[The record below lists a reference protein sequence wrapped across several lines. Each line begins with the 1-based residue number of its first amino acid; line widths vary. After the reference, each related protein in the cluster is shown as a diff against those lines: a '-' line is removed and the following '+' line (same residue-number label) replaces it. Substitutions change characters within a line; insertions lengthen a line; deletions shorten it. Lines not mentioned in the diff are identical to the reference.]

1 MSLKAYRV
9 VYALRLVER
18 RALDVRNWTVLVVE
32 PNKYEGQ
39 IILDLLRNAGCDKVK
54 VVTDQNA
61 AFDLLEVYN
70 ANVVI
75 ASFEMA
81 PLDGAG
87 WTRAYRRNKKLPGRK
102 QAIFITSGAFSLAM
116 AEQCRHAGANAL
128 IGKPISAK
136 VLMATINKVLG
147 KPREFIDAEGYVGPC
162 RRAGIVTAGAP
173 KARRKADDA
182 AAFVDP
188 KTVQTVVDQ
197 LVAAAV
203 AYAADANKLEG
214 CEVALRQVQAYAVN
228 AGDGPLMR
236 ACAAFAL
243 QLSSA
248 KGLRP
253 EAVRAALEVC
263 VNGVVKLVSLG
274 ADQAS
279 RREEIAEGVRQAVG
293 KASMQRAA

>member
-1 MSLKAYRV
+1 MK
-9 VYALRLVER
+9 
-18 RALDVRNWTVLVVE
+18 NWTVLVVE

-54 VVTDQNA
+54 VVMDQA
-61 AFDLLEVYN
+61 QALDLLEVYN

-81 PLDGAG
+81 PLDGAA
-87 WTRAYRRNKKLPGRK
+87 WTRLYRRNKKLPGRK

-136 VLMATINKVLG
+136 VLMATITKVLS

-182 AAFVDP
+182 SAVIDP
-188 KTVQTVVDQ
+188 KTVQMVVDN

-203 AYAADANKLEG
+203 AYVADAKKLEG
-214 CEVALRQVQAYAVN
+214 CELALRRVQAYAVN

-253 EAVRAALEVC
+253 EAVRASLEVC

-274 ADQAS
+274 ATEAA

>member
-1 MSLKAYRV
+1 MHQMK
-9 VYALRLVER
+9 
-18 RALDVRNWTVLVVE
+18 NWAVLIVE
-32 PNKYEGQ
+32 PNKFEGQ
-39 IILDLLRNAGCDKVK
+39 IIRDLLLNAGVDKVK
-54 VVTDQNA
+54 VVTDQA
-61 AFDLLEVYN
+61 AAVDVLEVYN

-75 ASFEMA
+75 ASFEMG
-81 PLDGAG
+81 PLDGAA
-87 WTRAYRRNKKLPGRK
+87 WTRAYRRNHKLPGRK
-102 QAIFITSGAFSLAM
+102 QAIFITSGAFSLSM
-116 AEQCRHAGANAL
+116 AEECRHAGANAL

-136 VLMATINKVLG
+136 VLTATITKVLT
-147 KPREFIDAEGYVGPC
+147 KPREFIDAQGYVGPC

-173 KARRKADDA
+173 RKRRKADDSIT
-182 AAFVDP
+182 VDP
-188 KTVQTVVDQ
+188 KTLQTVVDG
-197 LVAAAV
+197 LVAAAA
-203 AYAADANKLEG
+203 AYALDANKLDG

-228 AGDGPLMR
+228 SGDGPLMR

-253 EAVRAALEVC
+253 EAVRASLEVC

-274 ADQAS
+274 ADQND

>member
-1 MSLKAYRV
+1 
-9 VYALRLVER
+9 
-18 RALDVRNWTVLVVE
+18 LDVKNWTVLVVE

-54 VVTDQNA
+54 VVMDQA
-61 AFDLLEVYN
+61 QALDLLEVYN

-81 PLDGAG
+81 PLDAAA
-87 WTRAYRRNKKLPGRK
+87 WTRLYRRNKKLPGRK
-102 QAIFITSGAFSLAM
+102 QAIFVTSGAFSLAM

-136 VLMATINKVLG
+136 VLVATINKVLS

-162 RRAGIVTAGAP
+162 RRAGIVTAG
-173 KARRKADDA
+173 
-182 AAFVDP
+182 DP
-188 KTVQTVVDQ
+188 KTVRTVVDN

-203 AYAADANKLEG
+203 AYAADSNKLEG
-214 CEVALRQVQAYAVN
+214 CETALRQVQAYAVN

-248 KGLRP
+248 KGLRT
-253 EAVRAALEVC
+253 EAVRASLEVC

-274 ADQAS
+274 ADQAA

>member
-1 MSLKAYRV
+1 M
-9 VYALRLVER
+9 
-18 RALDVRNWTVLVVE
+18 DVRNWTVLVVE

-39 IILDLLRNAGCDKVK
+39 IILDLLRNAGVEKVK
-54 VVTDQNA
+54 VVTDQA
-61 AFDLLEVYN
+61 AAIDLLEVYN

-87 WTRAYRRNKKLPGRK
+87 WTRGYRRNHKLPGRR

-136 VLMATINKVLG
+136 VLLATINKVLS

-173 KARRKADDA
+173 KARRKADDSK
-182 AAFVDP
+182 VLTDP
-188 KTVQTVVDQ
+188 KTVQLVVDN

-214 CEVALRQVQAYAVN
+214 CEIALRQVQAYAVN

-248 KGLRP
+248 KGQRP

-274 ADQAS
+274 ADQAP